1 MQLFSLET
9 RSSLTREDDA
19 DAGEDHPIDERP
31 QPVHE
36 EHARSDHERDQR
48 SQNPCLQFERGCV
61 KSPEG
66 GITQPLLK
74 VTSDVGFGALG
85 NVDVGHDGVGSA
97 GKPDHDSEV
106 MGKS

>member
-1 MQLFSLET
+1 M
-9 RSSLTREDDA
+9 
-19 DAGEDHPIDERP
+19 
-31 QPVHE
+31 
-36 EHARSDHERDQR
+36 
-48 SQNPCLQFERGCV
+48 

-66 GITQPLLK
+66 GITQPLQK